1 MTGTGTQQDPYI
13 VNNFPDFLTAA
24 AVSGA
29 YVEFDDAATNKVI
42 DINDTAYAAG
52 LTDTIA
58 LNCAHIAGN
67 GWAIRNL
74 YINWA
79 DIDLF
84 NVPSGKTVAVEDLT
98 CPSIVMY
105 TPSAKKLLSASGS
118 VELKNC
124 HFSGLYTCSSSATGY
139 AGLIYGA
146 SAATCVLRRC
156 TVNIKLDDKCKRTTF
171 LRVMFDTCNIMLD
184 MDGHSWHS
192 STGTNNIFVN
202 CVITNCVLRG
212 EFSNVGGSSTECI
225 LLETSCVLRSSYA
238 AITIGGE
245 YNRHVGLSGTFDSV
259 CFADK
264 DLLSNSIYY
273 SMYGSE
279 VNVKLLTTAQCKDAE
294 YLTSIGF
301 PCVADSGVS

>member
-13 VNNFPDFLTAA
+13 VDNFPDFLTAA

-52 LTDTIA
+52 LTDTIT
-58 LNCAHIAGN
+58 LNCTHIAGN

-79 DIDLF
+79 DINLF
-84 NVPSGKTVAVEDLT
+84 TVPDGKTVTVEDLK
-98 CPSIVMY
+98 CPNIVMN
-105 TPSAKKLLSASGS
+105 TPSAKWVVRAIGSA
-118 VELKNC
+118 EFKNC
-124 HFSGLYTCSSSATGY
+124 HFSGLYTCSPSATSS
-139 AGLIYGA
+139 AGLITGA

-171 LRVMFDTCNIMLD
+171 WSVMFDTCNIMLD
-184 MDGHSWHS
+184 MDGRSWHS
-192 STGTNNIFVN
+192 SPETNNIFRN

-212 EFSNVGGSSTECI
+212 EFSNLGGSSVECV
-225 LLETSCVLRSSYA
+225 LFESNCVLRSSYA

-245 YNRHVGLSGTFDSV
+245 YNRHVGLRGTFDSV

-273 SMYGSE
+273 NKSSSE
-279 VNVKLLTTAQCKDAE
+279 ANVKLLTTAQCKDAE
-294 YLTSIGF
+294 YLASIGF

>member
-29 YVEFDDAATNKVI
+29 YVEFDGAATNKVI

-52 LTDTIA
+52 LTDTIT

-79 DIDLF
+79 DINLF
-84 NVPSGKTVAVEDLT
+84 TVPDGKTVTVEDLK
-98 CPSIVMY
+98 CPNIVMN
-105 TPSAKKLLSASGS
+105 TPSAKWVVRAIGSA
-118 VELKNC
+118 EFKNC
-124 HFSGLYTCSSSATGY
+124 HFSGLYTCSPSATSY
-139 AGLIYGA
+139 AGLITGA

-171 LRVMFDTCNIMLD
+171 WSVMFDTCNIMLD
-184 MDGHSWHS
+184 MDGRSWEG
-192 STGTNNIFVN
+192 STGTNTIFRN

-212 EFSNVGGSSTECI
+212 EFSNLGGALSELI
-225 LLETSCVLRSSYA
+225 LFENDCVIRSSYA
-238 AITIGGE
+238 AIAMRGDA
-245 YNRHVGLSGTFDSV
+245 NRHCSLSGSFDSV
-259 CFADK
+259 CFFDK
-264 DLLSNSIYY
+264 NILTNGIYY
-273 SMYGSE
+273 NKSSSE
-279 VNVKLLTTAQCKDAE
+279 ANVKLLTTAQCKDAE
-294 YLTSIGF
+294 YLASIGF